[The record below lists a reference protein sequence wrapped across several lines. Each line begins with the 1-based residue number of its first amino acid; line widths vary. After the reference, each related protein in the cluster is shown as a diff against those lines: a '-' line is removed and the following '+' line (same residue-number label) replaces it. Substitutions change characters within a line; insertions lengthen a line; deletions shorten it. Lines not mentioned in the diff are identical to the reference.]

1 MDDVKLQHIKMLNF
15 EIQPSYAQR
24 ETKFYPRMLSFE
36 SFITF
41 IETLSIESDCYP
53 HTDAKP
59 SLKETF

>member
-1 MDDVKLQHIKMLNF
+1 MLKEKRNF
-15 EIQPSYAQR
+15 TQE
-24 ETKFYPRMLSFE
+24 SFE

-59 SLKETF
+59 SLRETF